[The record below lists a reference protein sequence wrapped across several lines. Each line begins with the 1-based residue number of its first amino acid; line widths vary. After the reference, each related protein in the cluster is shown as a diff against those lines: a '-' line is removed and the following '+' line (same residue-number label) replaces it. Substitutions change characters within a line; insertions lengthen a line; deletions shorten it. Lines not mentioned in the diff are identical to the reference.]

1 MSIQVL
7 DCTLR
12 DGGYVN
18 NWSFSN
24 SQIVQI
30 CTSLAKSNVEIVEI
44 GYLNN
49 KKGLNKD
56 STLFISPDSI
66 NKLLVDTQLPVRFVA
81 MIDLYSFDIE
91 KLPDKDT
98 NILDGI
104 RIAFHKNDSEDAF
117 RIASEI
123 KKKGYKVFVQP
134 MVTKN
139 YSKEEFIS
147 LVEAFNNLEPYAF
160 YIVDSYGSMT
170 LEEFNDYA
178 VIANQYLRKSIHLGY
193 HSHNNMQ
200 LAFSNAIHMA
210 LSFLDRDLIL
220 DSSIFGMGRGAGNLN
235 TELITNFLNSQFRKK
250 YKVNHL
256 LETIDENL
264 MYLFQ
269 KKPWG
274 FSPAQYLSAAVN
286 CHPNYASFLVNK
298 KVSHISAIS
307 KILERIPDK
316 AKPEYDQK
324 LIEQLHQDFIIENTI
339 EPRGQFS
346 INKNQKIILIAS
358 GSSVTEYIDIINQKY
373 KTGEY
378 ILIGMN
384 HKPSF
389 ECDYYFFSNQQ
400 RFDKFKFEIDL
411 SKVIISSNVISSNLI
426 NIVLDFILLAQ
437 QGKNLVLNSTL
448 MFTNFLVSK
457 NIPSVSIAGL
467 DGFQEGSENYNYEES
482 SNLNEIDSINY
493 VNDQISKS
501 LDFLSKK
508 IDIRLLTPSIFS
520 RDIQPKVLG
529 VIPARYKSSR
539 FEGKPLACIN
549 GIPMIKRTFDQVK
562 SSEYLDY
569 VCVAT
574 DDDQIFSFCQE
585 NNVPVV
591 MTDPKHP
598 TGTDRVA
605 EVANKLDFDLYVNI
619 QGDEPVIDSKAIQ
632 EVVETFRKNRHKCD
646 VYGMYK
652 KIKNKE
658 EIESNSI
665 IKTLVNEKGDLV
677 YMSRHAIPFNKSSEN
692 PVFYKQ
698 VCVYGFS
705 AKALSY
711 FSKSNKTIN
720 EKYED
725 IELLRFVDLG
735 IKVKMI
741 KTSVSSIAVDY
752 PDDIKKVEE
761 FLRGL

>member
-1 MSIQVL
+1 MSIKVL

-18 NWSFSN
+18 NWSFTN
-24 SQIVQI
+24 AQIIQI
-30 CTSLAKSNVEIVEI
+30 STSLAKSKVDIVEI
-44 GYLNN
+44 GYLND

-56 STLFISPDSI
+56 STLFDSVESI
-66 NKLLVDTQLPVRFVA
+66 KKLLFGFSVPTSFVA

-91 KLPDKDT
+91 KLPNKET
-98 NILDGI
+98 SSLDGI
-104 RIAFHKNDSEDAF
+104 RLAFHKKDSEDAIRKAF
-117 RIASEI
+117 EI
-123 KKKGYKVFVQP
+123 SAKGYKIFVQP

-139 YSKEEFIS
+139 YSKKEFID
-147 LVEAFNNLEPYAF
+147 LVELFNDLNPYAF

-170 LEEFNDYA
+170 LEEFNDYSA
-178 VIANQYLRKSIHLGY
+178 LANRYLKRPIRLGY

-200 LAFSNAIHMA
+200 LAFSNAIHMT
-210 LSFLDRDLIL
+210 LSFPNRDLIL

-264 MYLFQ
+264 MYIFQ

-298 KVSHISAIS
+298 KVSHISVIS
-307 KILERIPDK
+307 KILERIPNN
-316 AKPEYDQK
+316 AKSEYDQN
-324 LIEQLHQDFIIENTI
+324 LIEKLHQDFILENTI

-358 GSSVTEYIDIINQKY
+358 GSSVIDYIDIINQKY
-373 KTGEY
+373 KTSEY

-411 SKVIISSNVISSNLI
+411 SKVIISSNVISSNLV

-493 VNDQISKS
+493 VHDQISKS

-605 EVANKLDFDLYVNI
+605 EVANKLDYDLYVNI
-619 QGDEPVIDSKAIQ
+619 QGDEPVIDPKAIQ

-652 KIKNKE
+652 KIESKE
-658 EIESNSI
+658 EIDSNSI
-665 IKTLVNEKGDLV
+665 IKTVVNEKRDLV
-677 YMSRHAIPFNKSSEN
+677 YMSRYAIPFNKSSEN

-711 FSKSNKTIN
+711 FAKSKKTIN

-761 FLRGL
+761 FLRNL